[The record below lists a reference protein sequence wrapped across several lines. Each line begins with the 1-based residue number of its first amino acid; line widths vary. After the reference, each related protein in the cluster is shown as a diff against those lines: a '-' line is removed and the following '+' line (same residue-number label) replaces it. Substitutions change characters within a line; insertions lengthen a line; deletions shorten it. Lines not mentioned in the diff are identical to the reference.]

1 MENQPSTNPPLNTP
15 EAKATVVLTTSPIQL
30 EECIELVEAQ
40 NIESQEEKALVVAK
54 ETIKK
59 TPFSIKPFFQSLFYA
74 VQWPQLKRQ
83 FTKEALWAN
92 TKRHWAKVAVVGTFF
107 YCTQIT
113 FHTPATH
120 SAANVLP
127 SVTRSATP
135 PVTPPRVV
143 TEAEALVPVATVSVA
158 AKEQYIAR
166 FVSVAQGEMQKFGIP
181 ASVIL
186 GMSIIESN
194 YGTTPLAQSG
204 HNYFALTCANN
215 PLAEGI
221 VERAVYDQTCYVHYE
236 NAWTSFRANSL
247 RLNKNTFENLKA
259 GKDYHA
265 WAEALE
271 SEGIVEAA
279 SLTGLIERHDLS
291 QYDLIKE
298 K

>member
-1 MENQPSTNPPLNTP
+1 MENQPSTNPTLNTP
-15 EAKATVVLTTSPIQL
+15 EAKATVVLTATPIPM

-40 NIESQEEKALVVAK
+40 NMESPEEKALVVAK
-54 ETIKK
+54 ETTKR

-92 TKRHWAKVAVVGTFF
+92 TKRHWSKVAVVGTFF

-113 FHTPATH
+113 FTTPTTH

-127 SVTRSATP
+127 SVTRSASTP
-135 PVTPPRVV
+135 IAPPRVIS
-143 TEAEALVPVATVSVA
+143 EAEALVPIATVSIA

-166 FVSVAQGEMQKFGIP
+166 FVPVAQGEMQKFGVP

-186 GMSIIESN
+186 GLSIIESN

-204 HNYFALTCANN
+204 NNYFALTCAKN

-247 RLNKNTFENLKA
+247 RLNKTTFENLKA

-265 WAEALE
+265 WAQALE
-271 SEGIVEAA
+271 GEGMVEAA
-279 SLTGLIERHDLS
+279 SLTGLIERHNLS